1 MSYLYD
7 SLARYGDIYALKL
20 NLSPKKVINQLKLY
34 ESDWVAYNPRKN
46 IPRKGLSITSLDGGL
61 SGIPDLDSIREYNI
75 KHNLDLDETDFNK
88 KTELWPLVQ
97 DALTPFENYLGRTHF
112 IRMDRTGC
120 FPPHRDDYSI
130 DVNSFRLFIAIDG
143 CNPPDN
149 YFIIEEKICNFIPG
163 KVYFINT
170 CKEHTVFTTGS
181 QSTFVVANITIS
193 DESVN
198 TVLNNLLIS

>member
-34 ESDWVAYNPRKN
+34 DSDWVAYNPRKN

-61 SGIPDLDSIREYNI
+61 SGIPDLDSIRDYNI

-181 QSTFVVANITIS
+181 QSTFVVANIIIS

>member
-7 SLARYGDIYALKL
+7 SLARYGDCYEL
-20 NLSPKKVINQLKLY
+20 NLNLDVKNTLKKLEVYSSQ
-34 ESDWVAYNPRKN
+34 WVPYNPRKK
-46 IPRKGLSITSLDGGL
+46 IPRYGLSITSFDGGL

-75 KHNLDLDETDFNK
+75 KNNLNLDETDFNQ
-88 KTELWPLVQ
+88 KTELWPLVS
-97 DALTPFENYLGRTHF
+97 DALQPFEKHLGRTHF

-120 FPPHRDDYSI
+120 FPPHRDQYSR
-130 DVNSFRLFIAIDG
+130 DLNSFRLFIPIEG

-149 YFIIEEKICNFIPG
+149 YFILDEKILRFNHG

-181 QSTFVVANITIS
+181 ASMFAVANVILS
-193 DESVN
+193 QESIDA
-198 TVLNNLLIS
+198 VLSNLSVS

>member
-7 SLARYGDIYALKL
+7 SLARYGDVYAL
-20 NLSPKKVINQLKLY
+20 NLDLTPSKVMDELKLY

-61 SGIPDLDSIREYNI
+61 SGIPDLDSVREYNI
-75 KHNLDLDETDFNK
+75 KHNLDLDETSFNK

-97 DALTPFENYLGRTHF
+97 DALAPFENYLGRTHF
-112 IRMDRTGC
+112 IRMERTGC
-120 FPPHRDDYSI
+120 FPPHRDQYSI

-149 YFIIEEKICNFIPG
+149 YFIIDEKIYNFTPG

-181 QSTFVVANITIS
+181 QSTFVVANIIIS
-193 DESVN
+193 DKSVN
-198 TVLNNLLIS
+198 AVLNNLLIS

>member
-20 NLSPKKVINQLKLY
+20 NLDPKKVMNELKLY
-34 ESDWVAYNPRKN
+34 NSDWVAYNPRKN
-46 IPRKGLSITSLDGGL
+46 ILRKGLSITSLDGGL

-97 DALTPFENYLGRTHF
+97 DALAPFENYLGRTHF

>member
-20 NLSPKKVINQLKLY
+20 NLDPKKVMNELKLY
-34 ESDWVAYNPRKN
+34 NSDWVAYNPRKN

>member
-198 TVLNNLLIS
+198 TVLNNLLSS

>member
-7 SLARYGDIYALKL
+7 SLARYGDVYALNL
-20 NLSPKKVINQLKLY
+20 DLSPSKVMDELKLY

-46 IPRKGLSITSLDGGL
+46 IPRKGLSITSLDGRL
-61 SGIPDLDSIREYNI
+61 SGIPDLDSVREYNI
-75 KHNLDLDETDFNK
+75 KHNLDLDETSFNK

-97 DALTPFENYLGRTHF
+97 DALAPFENYLGRTHF
-112 IRMDRTGC
+112 IRMERTGC
-120 FPPHRDDYSI
+120 FPPHRDQYSI

-149 YFIIEEKICNFIPG
+149 YFIIDEKIYNFTPG

-181 QSTFVVANITIS
+181 QSTFVVANIIIS
-193 DESVN
+193 DKSVN